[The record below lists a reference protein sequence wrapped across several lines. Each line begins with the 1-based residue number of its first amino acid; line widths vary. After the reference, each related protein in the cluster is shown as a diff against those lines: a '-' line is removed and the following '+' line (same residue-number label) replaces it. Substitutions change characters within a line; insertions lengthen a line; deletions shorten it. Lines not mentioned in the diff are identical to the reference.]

1 MAYQLRPYRFHF
13 FSLVLTI
20 ICYNYITDHYGWLIS
35 IPISFILILILT
47 SIKITLTINE
57 ASISYEMSF
66 LHLSIYRKELS
77 PVEISQIKFF
87 RIRWKTKAAEIKRVK
102 GWNWRVADFGKEEVF
117 DYLLDVANKH
127 QIKVDKTKDYLILEK
142 QNQIEEEKGNG

>member
-1 MAYQLRPYRFHF
+1 M
-13 FSLVLTI
+13 
-20 ICYNYITDHYGWLIS
+20 
-35 IPISFILILILT
+35 
-47 SIKITLTINE
+47 
-57 ASISYEMSF
+57 
-66 LHLSIYRKELS
+66 
-77 PVEISQIKFF
+77 
-87 RIRWKTKAAEIKRVK
+87 K